1 MSDITK
7 KYNVYAKGI
16 FNIEPDGQMSI
27 SIEDVGDISLNKIF
41 DGFNGKEIKIAVEV
55 DDNIE

>member
-16 FNIEPDGQMSI
+16 FNIESDGQMSI